1 MPEIYGHTL
10 VPGHVDFAPRPQQ
23 VAAFLDGLVKLG
35 AAPLRATL
43 RIGKPGFRTGF
54 NALTGETLTIPARRY
69 TAVGADADLSA
80 ALVGLDDYNV
90 QLSGEGPPGLPPF
103 ALWLHDVQPRTG
115 KGRLESQDDDCRMIP
130 FDSEKTYGFTLECC
144 LRAEVVSTSDRHEVA
159 PPGHQMP
166 AFCQPDRSHN
176 RIGIFHHPCTNKII
190 EVPGAGCARFW
201 IQFEFG
207 KWLFPNIEDSLNLV
221 DPSIVELAKTSLGT
235 DFLQGCYW
243 YE

>member
-1 MPEIYGHTL
+1 MPEIYGRTL
-10 VPGHVDFAPRPQQ
+10 VPELIDFAPRPQQ

-35 AAPLRATL
+35 GAPLRATL
-43 RIGKPGFRTGF
+43 RIGKPGLRAGF
-54 NALTGETLTIPARRY
+54 NALTGETLAISAHRY
-69 TAVGADADLSA
+69 TTVGTDADLSA

-90 QLSGEGPPGLPPF
+90 QISGEGPPSLPPF
-103 ALWLHDVQPRTG
+103 PLWQDVQPPTG
-115 KGRLESQDDDCRMIP
+115 EKGLESQDDECRMIA
-130 FDSEKTYGFTLECC
+130 FDSEKTYGFMVQCC

-159 PPGHQMP
+159 PLGRQMP
-166 AFCQPDRSHN
+166 AFGQPDKSRN
-176 RIGIFHHPCTNKII
+176 RIGVFHHPCTNRII

-207 KWLFPNIEDSLNLV
+207 KWLFPKIEDSLNLL
-221 DPSIVELAKTSLGT
+221 DPSIVKLAKTSLGT